1 VSFVTLALGLSIA
14 FFGVLGV
21 AWPESLTGILRQ
33 FQSSNGLYFG
43 AGFRVALGASLLLSA
58 TSSRAPEILRV
69 LGVVF
74 LVAGLV
80 MPFLGIEYFRSAIES
95 FLSLGRWAAA
105 AWGVVALGLGLFI
118 VYAVAPGSRA
128 V

>member
-1 VSFVTLALGLSIA
+1 VSFVTLALGLAIA
-14 FFGVLGV
+14 VFGMLGI

-33 FQSSNGLYFG
+33 FQSPNGLCFG

-58 TSSRAPEILRV
+58 TSSRTPEILRV

-80 MPFLGIEYFRSAIES
+80 MPFLGLDYFRSAIES